1 MIEIILK
8 TNLDARPV
16 YVQKRNTIFG
26 HFLVCYTSILM
37 VRILQFLVYKNE
49 IKSSDLIQF
58 MKSFNVYKIDDDL
71 YVNQLRPKDYL
82 AKIKT
87 HFSQNIDNAKFK
99 NNEINELFNWSIPLK
114 STTNWFYFPKTG
126 NIVMHIKKRI
136 GL

>member
-1 MIEIILK
+1 
-8 TNLDARPV
+8 
-16 YVQKRNTIFG
+16 
-26 HFLVCYTSILM
+26 
-37 VRILQFLVYKNE
+37 
-49 IKSSDLIQF
+49 

-126 NIVMHIKKRI
+126 TIFIVKNQELINLIHLFLYII
-136 GL
+136 

>member
-1 MIEIILK
+1 
-8 TNLDARPV
+8 
-16 YVQKRNTIFG
+16 
-26 HFLVCYTSILM
+26 M

-82 AKIKT
+82 TKIKT

-114 STTNWFYFPKTG
+114 STTN
-126 NIVMHIKKRI
+126 
-136 GL
+136 